1 MYTYTIITILPSER
15 EREREMYIYIQTR
28 ISRSPVAFHEVLT
41 QIEKSTAAAAACV

>member
-15 EREREMYIYIQTR
+15 EREMYIYIETR